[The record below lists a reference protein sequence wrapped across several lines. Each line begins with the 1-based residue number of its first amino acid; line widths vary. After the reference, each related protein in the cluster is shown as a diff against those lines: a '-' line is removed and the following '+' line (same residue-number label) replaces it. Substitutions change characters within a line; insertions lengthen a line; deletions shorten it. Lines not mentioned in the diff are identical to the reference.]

1 MRFLPYIPYCRK
13 IDVHLSNFIDIPG
26 NKKNYE
32 KSVLH
37 FLYSILLLYLWLKD
51 INQNK
56 SITTTTIDHYCQIGS
71 ALPYLCGCSIQGIS
85 FELDPT

>member
-56 SITTTTIDHYCQIGS
+56 SITTTTIDHCQIGS